1 MPMVRMPISFAA
13 LAITGAA
20 PVPVPPPIPAV
31 MKHIFVPVSRIL
43 VRSSRLSFAAS
54 RPISGSAPAPSPSV
68 SETPS

>member
-1 MPMVRMPISFAA
+1 MPMVRIPISFAA

-31 MKHIFVPVSRIL
+31 MKHIFVPVSKIL